1 MNYPIKVFD
10 TNLAS
15 QELFDKVMFLPY
27 MCTRTDD
34 PPCPD
39 RPEVDIRNNYW
50 THQLYN
56 FVPIDDPGYFDNT
69 GLDASNDPLYL
80 ECLTYLEA
88 VCPEMP
94 PRDWLYSAYINC
106 LKAGDTPGV
115 HVDAP
120 YWVEDN
126 KTVLLYLNPDLDHPN
141 FGGETIFY
149 DHELNAQRIISPKP
163 GRIVLFDGRVPHTGR
178 PPTNRYPVNRYIMSF
193 KYMEPEQRQGLFSQA
208 EKDNR
213 EGKAP
218 PMDMGVIGFDSKT
231 IKDILLT

>member
-149 DHELNAQRIISPKP
+149 DPNNVKEIAHTSLYVP
-163 GRIVLFDGRVPHTGR
+163 GRIILFDGSIPHAIR
-178 PPTNRYPVNRYIMSF
+178 PQSV
-193 KYMEPEQRQGLFSQA
+193 
-208 EKDNR
+208 
-213 EGKAP
+213 KAP
-218 PMDMGVIGFDSKT
+218 KFRFTLS
-231 IKDILLT
+231 LFFQR